1 MSTSAAP
8 ASAENI
14 AAPASPAT
22 PHRHAAKTAAP
33 AGARRLMS
41 FALGAVALGTVAWL
55 GHFAWHAWHYE
66 DTENAYL
73 VGHLHQVSPQISG
86 QVREVRVHDNQEVKA
101 GDVLVTLDPLEFEI
115 ARQKAAAALEQA
127 KAQAAQVAAA
137 RAQADAQFAEA
148 NARSAQ
154 ADAQLGQV
162 QAQLVLARLSLQR
175 VSQLLRSSGAVPQSD
190 VDAAQSTF
198 DAAQASVAAAEAN
211 QTAARAAV
219 ASARA
224 AQQSAHAQTA
234 SADAAVAVATAALH
248 DAERELTYTTL
259 TAPSDGR
266 VGNRNV
272 EPGNRVSAG
281 QTLLALA
288 EPAPWIVAN
297 FKETQLTHMHAGQ
310 EVDISVDAFPGEKL
324 RGTVESFSPASGA
337 QFALLPP
344 DNATGNF
351 NKVVQRIP
359 VKIVLAPDSLRAFGE
374 RLRLGFSV
382 IVDVRVR

>member
-8 ASAENI
+8 TSAETS
-14 AAPASPAT
+14 PASPAT
-22 PHRHAAKTAAP
+22 PHRHAAKAAAAP
-33 AGARRLMS
+33 AGARRATP
-41 FALGAVALGTVAWL
+41 FVLGAIALGTVAWL

-86 QVREVRVHDNQEVKA
+86 QVREVRVRDNQDVKA

-137 RAQADAQFAEA
+137 RAQADAQLAEA
-148 NARSAQ
+148 NARATQ

-175 VSQLLRSSGAVPQSD
+175 FNQLLRNSGAVPQSD
-190 VDAAQSTF
+190 VDSAQSTF
-198 DAAQASVAAAEAN
+198 DAAQAAVAAAEAN
-211 QTAARAAV
+211 QTAARAAI

-234 SADAAVAVATAALH
+234 SAEAAVAVATAALH
-248 DAERELTYTTL
+248 DAERELAYTTL

-288 EPAPWIVAN
+288 EPSPWIVAN

-310 EVDISVDAFPGEKL
+310 EVEITIDAFPGEKL
-324 RGTVESFSPASGA
+324 HGRIDSFSPASGA

-359 VKIVLAPDSLRAFGE
+359 VKIALAPESLRAFGE

>member
-1 MSTSAAP
+1 MSTTAAPTYSDDAPAAP
-8 ASAENI
+8 AAHRTASA
-14 AAPASPAT
+14 S
-22 PHRHAAKTAAP
+22 KTAAKSS
-33 AGARRLMS
+33 GARRATP
-41 FALGAVALGTVAWL
+41 FILGAVALGTLAWL

-73 VGHLHQVSPQISG
+73 VGHLHQVSPQLSG
-86 QVREVRVHDNQEVKA
+86 QVREVRVHDNQDVKA
-101 GDVLVTLDPLEFEI
+101 GDVLVTLDPLEFDI
-115 ARQKAAAALEQA
+115 ARQKAAAALNQA
-127 KAQAAQVAAA
+127 KAQSTQVAAA
-137 RAQADAQFAEA
+137 LTQADAQFAEA
-148 NARSAQ
+148 TARAAQ
-154 ADAQLGQV
+154 ADAQLVQV
-162 QAQLVLARLSLQR
+162 QAQLALARLSLQR
-175 VSQLLRSSGAVPQSD
+175 SKQLLNSSGAVPQSD

-219 ASARA
+219 SSARA

-234 SADAAVAVATAALH
+234 SAEAAVAVATAAVH
-248 DAERELTYTTL
+248 DAERELTYTTI

-266 VGNRNV
+266 IGNRNV
-272 EPGNRVSAG
+272 EPGNRVTAG

-297 FKETQLTHMHAGQ
+297 FKETQLTHMRVGQ

-324 RGTVESFSPASGA
+324 HGTVDSFSPASGA

-359 VKIVLAPDSLRAFGE
+359 VKIVLTPESLRALGE

-382 IVDVRVR
+382 VVDVRVR